1 MQHLLFAF
9 TGMGLLFAGLGIPM
23 ILRRVP
29 PNRLYGLRV
38 PATFADERVWYEA
51 NAKSGWDLVI
61 LGVALAVLAPLLW
74 TLGWDEAVYSLVWTV
89 AALAGALT
97 MSFVGIRRANRLL
110 KEIRDGRDSRK

>member
-1 MQHLLFAF
+1 MQHLPFLF

-29 PNRLYGLRV
+29 PNRIYGLRV
-38 PATFADERVWYEA
+38 PATFADEQVWYEA

-61 LGVALAVLAPLLW
+61 LGVALAILAPLLW
-74 TLGWDEAVYSLVWTV
+74 ASGWDEAVCSIAWSV
-89 AALAGALT
+89 AALVGALA

-110 KEIRDGRDSRK
+110 RELRDGGGPRS